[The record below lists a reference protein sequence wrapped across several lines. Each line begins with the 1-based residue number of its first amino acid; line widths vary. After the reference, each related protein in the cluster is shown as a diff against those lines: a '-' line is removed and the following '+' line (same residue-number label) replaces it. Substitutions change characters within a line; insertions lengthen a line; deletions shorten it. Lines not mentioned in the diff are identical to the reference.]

1 MHAAL
6 ALAKHA
12 FERGEVPVGCM
23 ITDATGAVIAESH
36 NEVEAASNPTR
47 HAELIAIER
56 AFAATGQKYLE
67 GCTLIVTLEP
77 CAMCAGAIAH
87 ARLSKLI
94 FGAYDAKSG
103 GVEHGARVLAH
114 SHHQPEIIAGVMESD
129 CATLLKEFFSLKRS
143 AGK

>member
-1 MHAAL
+1 MTTPMHAAL
-6 ALAKHA
+6 SLARSA
-12 FERGEVPVGCM
+12 FERGEVPVGCV
-23 ITDATGAVIAESH
+23 ITDSSGVVIAESH

-67 GCTLIVTLEP
+67 GCTLTVTLEP

-87 ARLSKLI
+87 ARLTKLV
-94 FGAYDAKSG
+94 FGAYDIKSG

-114 SHHQPEIIAGVMESD
+114 SHHQPEIIGGVMESE
-129 CATLLKEFFSLKRS
+129 CAAVMKEFFSSRR
-143 AGK
+143 

>member
-12 FERGEVPVGCM
+12 FERGEVPVGCL
-23 ITDATGAVIAESH
+23 ITNGSGEIIAESH
-36 NEVEAASNPTR
+36 NEVEASKNPTR

-56 AFAATGQKYLE
+56 ALTATDQKYLE
-67 GCTLIVTLEP
+67 GCTLTVTLEP

-87 ARLSKLI
+87 ARIAKVI
-94 FGAYDAKSG
+94 FGAYDIKSG

-114 SHHQPEIIAGVMESD
+114 SHHQPEIIGGVMESE
-129 CATLLKEFFSLKRS
+129 CAALLKEFFSSRR
-143 AGK
+143 